1 MFHLG
6 GTHPANGKR
15 AMKTIFAD
23 DLTRVLDFLDDEAE
37 RAAAAAAAEKRNETR
52 SAQTLIVE
60 LLALDECLRPVGE
73 MNLGVSRDISRHGT
87 SIFAELPPGA
97 KYARVRFP
105 VRNGGRVEA
114 LIRIAWCKQV
124 GRMSEFGGPVIRPGE
139 GPDTAPAN
147 ISSSLVPLQP

>member
-1 MFHLG
+1 M
-6 GTHPANGKR
+6 T
-15 AMKTIFAD
+15 TTFAD
-23 DLTRVLDFLDDEAE
+23 DLTRVLDYLDEEAAE
-37 RAAAAAAAEKRNETR
+37 AQAAAAAEQREEPR
-52 SAQTLIVE
+52 RAQPLIVE
-60 LLALDECLRPVGE
+60 LVPLDERLRPVGE
-73 MNLGVSRDISRHGT
+73 VNLGVSRDISRHGT

-139 GPDTAPAN
+139 RPEPTQADPSA
-147 ISSSLVPLQP
+147 SLVPLHP